1 MFDITITLLQQLITL
16 LPGLIALYILF
27 DFIGMLLF
35 GRKWKN

>member
-1 MFDITITLLQQLITL
+1 MFDVSCQFMVQLISL

-35 GRKWKN
+35 ERR